1 MRYSRLAPIAAFA
14 ILAIMLSAG
23 LPIAQSNAQ
32 PACDSSSSQ
41 NVCCAVLHGQAT
53 SVGTC
58 LTDAISYSGIGILLS
73 LMIVALAYM
82 LGEMF
87 NIQGLKGWYK
97 TELWETAKSLMLV
110 ASIFSLLVI
119 VSGIANALYG
129 GSSSFQSGSGAQGS
143 ITTNLLGA
151 TGLYS
156 SVVNNYLTYEV
167 TASQTAMAGIIG
179 LQSGVNALKGT
190 SITTWLPIPIPIP
203 IPDIGLFV
211 FSLQFGTSTPLFVST
226 YISGTNSVGS
236 IDVGSTNSFIID
248 IEDIIILPITVVMS
262 IQSGMFYFVVYLG
275 LGFFLPSGIMLRSM
289 PFLRGIG
296 GTMIAIAITASIIY
310 PAMLLTVNLPVTN
323 IFNTIFA
330 NSVQQPPNTN
340 CALTYTTDPTLGI
353 VPTLA
358 CGFLTVVHTMIV
370 AANGATPGGGPAA
383 MAVLL
388 GTSQAATPAISQAYN
403 WGFDTGYYQ
412 SFNSIIPALNFVTY
426 DTYAMVLQAFL
437 LVFDLVIGIVV
448 AGAIATALGG
458 KLRLGI
464 GKVKLA

>member
-23 LPIAQSNAQ
+23 LPIAQSNTQ

-53 SVGTC
+53 NVGTC
-58 LTDAISYSGIGILLS
+58 VTDAISYSGIGILLS
-73 LMIVALAYM
+73 LMVVALAYM

-119 VSGIANALYG
+119 VSGIANALEG
-129 GSSSFQSGSGAQGS
+129 GPSSFQAGSGAQGS
-143 ITTNLLGA
+143 ITNNLLGA

-156 SVVNNYLTYEV
+156 SVVNNYLSYEV
-167 TASQTAMAGIIG
+167 TASQTSMAGIIG

-203 IPDIGLFV
+203 TPVGLFV
-211 FSLQFGTSTPLFVST
+211 MSLQFGTSTPLFVST

-248 IEDIIILPITVVMS
+248 IEDIIILPITIVMS
-262 IQSGMFYFVVYLG
+262 IQSAMFYFVVYLG

-323 IFNTIFA
+323 IFNNIFA
-330 NSVQQPPNTN
+330 NSVQQAPNTN
-340 CALTYTTDPTLGI
+340 CDLTYSTDPTLGI
-353 VPTLA
+353 VPGLA
-358 CGFLTVVHTMIV
+358 CGFLGVVHAMIV
-370 AANGATPGGGPAA
+370 AANGASPGGGPVA
-383 MAVLL
+383 MAVLF
-388 GTSQAATPAISQAYN
+388 GTTEAATPAISQAYN

-412 SFNSIIPALNFVTY
+412 SFNSVIPALNFVTY